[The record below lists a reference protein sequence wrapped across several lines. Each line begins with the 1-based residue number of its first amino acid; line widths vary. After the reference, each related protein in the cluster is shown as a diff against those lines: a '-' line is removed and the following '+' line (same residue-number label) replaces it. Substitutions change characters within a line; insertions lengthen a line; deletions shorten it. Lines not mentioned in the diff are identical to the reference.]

1 MDIFCEQLV
10 TVKNG
15 IMKYVLIALIIIC
28 ALAISVVLFIYSVQ
42 YPLLILLIVA
52 AIYGAIALI
61 KNFFT
66 EYEYSIT
73 NSSVDIDKIIAKS
86 RRKRVISFE
95 TKDILRTGKIN
106 DAGIAAAA
114 DKVFICGN
122 KSENAYYILAKKGA
136 AKAAILIE
144 PNEKFKT
151 AVIESAPKN
160 IRKDLFV

>member
-10 TVKNG
+10 TIKNS
-15 IMKYVLIALIIIC
+15 IAKYILIALISLCSLALC
-28 ALAISVVLFIYSVQ
+28 AALFWFSME
-42 YPLLILLIVA
+42 YPLLILIIVGV
-52 AIYGAIALI
+52 IYGAIYLI
-61 KNFFT
+61 KSLFV

-95 TKDILRTGKIN
+95 TKDIMRTAKIN
-106 DAGIAAAA
+106 DAGITATA

-122 KSENAYYILAKKGA
+122 KGENAYYILAKKGA